1 MPQPVSKHVKH
12 VPKHRGAPPRH
23 ALVQAPRKALRTT
36 VILSS
41 VAVAATGATIAGGLL
56 TNPTTTSGAAS
67 DLSGSLLS
75 GRGTSAASLADT
87 SDTDASV
94 DTSDT
99 EAAATDPATTATT
112 PAAEPA
118 ERTPVVS
125 RSSDRREAADP
136 VKEAALSVDGV
147 RRRDRQ
153 AGPLR
158 RRPARDRP
166 GAAGGVRLRSP
177 TSSAASTRSTPA
189 SPTGTSTPTTP
200 TRLPTASRRRS
211 PARRWP
217 PPAPTGPPTRSP
229 RSAGASATSRTA
241 TAARA
246 APGATASP
254 RLVLSLSRVR
264 SVLDEQVALV
274 VDRPAPVDLFGTRGR
289 TST

>member
-56 TNPTTTSGAAS
+56 TSPTTTSGAAS

-147 RRRDRQ
+147 RAVTGKQDLSDADPREIAQ
-153 AGPLR
+153 ALLAEYGWSDQFSCLDSLYTRESNWNVYADNPSSTAYGIPQAL
-158 RRPARDRP
+158 P
-166 GAAGGVRLRSP
+166 GSKMA
-177 TSSAASTRSTPA
+177 
-189 SPTGTSTPTTP
+189 
-200 TRLPTASRRRS
+200 
-211 PARRWP
+211 
-217 PPAPTGPPTRSP
+217 
-229 RSAGASATSRTA
+229 SAGSDWATNPVTQIRWGLGYIEDRYGSPCGAWGHSQSR
-241 TAARA
+241 
-246 APGATASP
+246 GWY
-254 RLVLSLSRVR
+254 
-264 SVLDEQVALV
+264 
-274 VDRPAPVDLFGTRGR
+274 
-289 TST
+289 